1 MYTSSLQY
9 KIIHPVKYYRD
20 YVNNDIR
27 PDGRGLNQFRPAII
41 NVSSIGTADGS
52 AIVKI
57 GNTTVVCGI
66 KAELAKPKAS
76 EPENGF
82 IVPNIELSPLCSP
95 KFRPG
100 APTEEAQVC
109 SKVLAG
115 LIENS
120 RCLKL
125 TDLCVAKE
133 KLVWTLYCDLVCF
146 DHDGSIIDA
155 AIVALVAALKTLRLP
170 LVEYDFDTN
179 LYKVNENVRNHIP
192 VRTLPVASSFM
203 IFDDNVII
211 TDPNA
216 EEEGLSTG
224 SVTIAVSDGEIC
236 LIHKPG
242 GSPLTP
248 TQLEKCLVQAL
259 QREKSIQT
267 LFNSVI
273 ENK

>member
-1 MYTSSLQY
+1 M
-9 KIIHPVKYYRD
+9 KYYRD

-27 PDGRGLNQFRPAII
+27 PDGRGLDQFRPVII

-76 EPENGF
+76 EPENGY

-109 SKVLAG
+109 AKALSD
-115 LIENS
+115 LIVNS
-120 RCLKL
+120 QCLKL

-146 DHDGSIIDA
+146 DHDGCILDA
-155 AIVALVAALKTLRLP
+155 AIIALIAALKTRKLNFFFEVVFV
-170 LVEYDFDTN
+170 LVRYFF
-179 LYKVNENVRNHIP
+179 P
-192 VRTLPVASSFM
+192 
-203 IFDDNVII
+203 
-211 TDPNA
+211 
-216 EEEGLSTG
+216 
-224 SVTIAVSDGEIC
+224 
-236 LIHKPG
+236 
-242 GSPLTP
+242 
-248 TQLEKCLVQAL
+248 
-259 QREKSIQT
+259 
-267 LFNSVI
+267 
-273 ENK
+273 